1 MIWSVVLSGVEGT
14 RETQGNRSGARPRQ
28 SRVYSGPSIPSTP
41 DKFFQEERF
50 DIPCTKY
57 VGLLGGTVCPIRYR
71 RLRSLR
77 LMAVQVSWIAMNYPP
92 GTPEGAE
99 ESFGNL
105 SLFAEQERERPNR
118 STTSFLILFV
128 DNWHVDRSK
137 AGSSSGQGWDRVLVV
152 QRSAFPTPF
161 HVKQYELVSN
171 QLSRILWFTTS
182 TVRLTVLSP
191 SPPKLLAEG
200 GQQDHQ
206 ITAAAGRVDRNETP
220 SPNQRA
226 PGKPHQ

>member
-1 MIWSVVLSGVEGT
+1 MSL
-14 RETQGNRSGARPRQ
+14 
-28 SRVYSGPSIPSTP
+28 IP
-41 DKFFQEERF
+41 
-50 DIPCTKY
+50 
-57 VGLLGGTVCPIRYR
+57 
-71 RLRSLR
+71 
-77 LMAVQVSWIAMNYPP
+77 VQMSWIAMTYRQR
-92 GTPEGAE
+92 TPEAAE
-99 ESFGNL
+99 ECFSNL